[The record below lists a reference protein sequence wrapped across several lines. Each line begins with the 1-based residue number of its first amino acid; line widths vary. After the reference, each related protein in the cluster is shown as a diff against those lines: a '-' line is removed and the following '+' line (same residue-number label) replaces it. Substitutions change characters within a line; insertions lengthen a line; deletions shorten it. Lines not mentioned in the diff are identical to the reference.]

1 MGDAMSL
8 TPEKVAFIKGSP
20 AKELSQP
27 PEKKPAPVEKSIEL
41 ETPAVETNHESPRSQ
56 RRRGRGRSSAQQQP
70 NEILDQILVPVT
82 IRLQHRTAQALKRAH
97 LEQRL
102 SHAKP
107 DTQQEIV
114 EAALFDWLSKAGF
127 LD

>member
-8 TPEKVAFIKGSP
+8 TPEKVAFIKGTP
-20 AKELSQP
+20 AKEVSQA
-27 PEKKPAPVEKSIEL
+27 PEKKSVPVEKTMEL
-41 ETPAVETNHESPRSQ
+41 EPSAAETTQETPRSQ

-102 SHAKP
+102 NHAKP

-114 EAALFDWLSKAGF
+114 EEALEDWLTRRGF
-127 LD
+127 LE